1 MPVEVIAD
9 RRSLSGKC
17 DGQKR
22 VSSTVL
28 ARGTLGHMGGDDDAH
43 WAYMRWQSETSD
55 YRDRLLALARDS
67 SHYSGSESRPEV
79 QELVVF
85 GVGRPSEAMV
95 AMIREAPSNICVVW
109 HEAPFSLEEL
119 GPEAR
124 RLMTEH
130 PARLNSGGARY
141 DGTCIEFTTT
151 DAELLGADDPGR
163 ILGARYPVRVEFG
176 TRAIAL

>member
-1 MPVEVIAD
+1 MFNGA
-9 RRSLSGKC
+9 
-17 DGQKR
+17 
-22 VSSTVL
+22 SSSPVL
-28 ARGTLGHMGGDDDAH
+28 ARGTLAHVGDDDGAH
-43 WAYMRWQSETSD
+43 WAYMRWQAETSE
-55 YRDRLLALARDS
+55 YRERLMALAQDS
-67 SHYSGSESRPEV
+67 PQYAGSEQHPEV
-79 QELVVF
+79 RELVVF

-95 AMIREAPSNICVVW
+95 AMIREAPWNIRVVW
-109 HEAPFSLEEL
+109 HEAPYSLEEL